1 MRKKIGK
8 KKVSVEAQAPVE
20 GLNLDLLL
28 STYKN
33 NFTKDTP
40 LEPLIVLSDDEDIN
54 DYMDNDDIDN
64 KEPSQLITN
73 VEEIDSKKAEPA
85 VEEACVMD
93 VADDDSVAMSST
105 EKESD
110 GTAGSPILSLMM
122 VLQQILKSCNIAM
135 LKYSLHADFGWSG
148 SRGGGIATAKCSG
161 TGTTTPS
168 SSASSA
174 TTTTRQAPKEEEE
187 AAGDRH
193 RPRQALLGQHRA
205 GGGRRQQP
213 ENLPSEVK

>member
-1 MRKKIGK
+1 MSAWRCHGGETPGGLWGSFSHPVLRIVKNMRKKIGK

-64 KEPSQLITN
+64 NEPSQLITN

-122 VLQQILKSCNIAM
+122 VLQQQILKSCNIAI
-135 LKYSLHADFGWSG
+135 LKYSL
-148 SRGGGIATAKCSG
+148 
-161 TGTTTPS
+161 
-168 SSASSA
+168 
-174 TTTTRQAPKEEEE
+174 
-187 AAGDRH
+187 
-193 RPRQALLGQHRA
+193 
-205 GGGRRQQP
+205 
-213 ENLPSEVK
+213 

>member
-54 DYMDNDDIDN
+54 DYMDNDDTDN
-64 KEPSQLITN
+64 NEPSQIITN
-73 VEEIDSKKAEPA
+73 VEEIDTKNAEPA
-85 VEEACVMD
+85 VEEACLMD

-122 VLQQILKSCNIAM
+122 VLQQILKSCNIANSNTRLM
-135 LKYSLHADFGWSG
+135 QTLAGQDQGVEVLPQQSAVVQEQQHLHQQQQQQQPGKPPRKKRKQPVTVTAPAKHFWDNIVQEE
-148 SRGGGIATAKCSG
+148 GGGNKQKTYHQ
-161 TGTTTPS
+161 
-168 SSASSA
+168 
-174 TTTTRQAPKEEEE
+174 R
-187 AAGDRH
+187 
-193 RPRQALLGQHRA
+193 
-205 GGGRRQQP
+205 
-213 ENLPSEVK
+213 

>member
-1 MRKKIGK
+1 MKKKIGK

-64 KEPSQLITN
+64 NEPSQLITN

-85 VEEACVMD
+85 DEEACVMD

-110 GTAGSPILSLMM
+110 GTTGSPILSLMM

-148 SRGGGIATAKCSG
+148 SRGGGIATANCSG

-205 GGGRRQQP
+205 GGGRRQQA
-213 ENLPSEVK
+213 ENSPSEVK

>member
-54 DYMDNDDIDN
+54 DYMDNDDTDN
-64 KEPSQLITN
+64 NEPSQIITN

-85 VEEACVMD
+85 VEEACLMD

-122 VLQQILKSCNIAM
+122 VLQQQILKSCNIAI
-135 LKYSLHADFGWSG
+135 LKYSLDADFGWPG

-168 SSASSA
+168 SSAA
-174 TTTTRQAPKEEEE
+174 TTTTTRKAPKEEEE

>member
-8 KKVSVEAQAPVE
+8 KKVAVEAQAPVE

-64 KEPSQLITN
+64 NEPSQLITN

-122 VLQQILKSCNIAM
+122 VLQQQILKSCNIAI
-135 LKYSLHADFGWSG
+135 LKYSLDADFGWSG

-168 SSASSA
+168 SAA
-174 TTTTRQAPKEEEE
+174 ATTTTTRQAPKEEEE

-205 GGGRRQQP
+205 GGGRRQQA

>member
-54 DYMDNDDIDN
+54 DYMDNDDTDN
-64 KEPSQLITN
+64 NEPSQLITN
-73 VEEIDSKKAEPA
+73 AEDIETKKAEPA

-93 VADDDSVAMSST
+93 VADDDTVAITST
-105 EKESD
+105 EKEQD
-110 GTAGSPILSLMM
+110 DKADSPILSLMM
-122 VLQQILKSCNIAM
+122 VQS
-135 LKYSLHADFGWSG
+135 
-148 SRGGGIATAKCSG
+148 
-161 TGTTTPS
+161 
-168 SSASSA
+168 
-174 TTTTRQAPKEEEE
+174 
-187 AAGDRH
+187 
-193 RPRQALLGQHRA
+193 
-205 GGGRRQQP
+205 
-213 ENLPSEVK
+213 